1 MDTGV
6 YVEEG
11 FQDAVFTVNG
21 VTYRRLEDLS
31 FHWTEEAAC
40 PPVFSWDSTDRSL
53 SLLTLLFGPYYNRGN
68 YYSVPNEPGLDLISD
83 GSWRLYCP
91 EDQMDAATAW
101 YGDPFHYI
109 WQARTAGLG
118 DLTPLDPQPDPDAM
132 AALLELND
140 RAMAEGHAYLEAAPL
155 EEYPP
160 GPLAGSALGAV
171 LVTLPRESR
180 ALDTALTLRSVSR
193 DQAVRRDSLHLC
205 EYQGGLWFS
214 PTATY
219 REDNSY
225 HYLVPVP
232 PEWTPFYPLFG

>member
-1 MDTGV
+1 
-6 YVEEG
+6 
-11 FQDAVFTVNG
+11 
-21 VTYRRLEDLS
+21 
-31 FHWTEEAAC
+31 
-40 PPVFSWDSTDRSL
+40 
-53 SLLTLLFGPYYNRGN
+53 
-68 YYSVPNEPGLDLISD
+68 
-83 GSWRLYCP
+83 
-91 EDQMDAATAW
+91 
-101 YGDPFHYI
+101 
-109 WQARTAGLG
+109 
-118 DLTPLDPQPDPDAM
+118 M

-205 EYQGGLWFS
+205 EYHGGLWFS